1 MSDIREQNPSTA
13 GATRVPPPTGQVPET
28 TVWAG
33 WILFGSMMM
42 ILLGAF
48 QAIAGVVALVNQGF
62 YLVTSS
68 GLVIDL
74 DYTVWGWIHVGVGAV
89 AVAAGFG
96 LITGAMWARVAGVA
110 VALLSAIVN
119 LAFLGAYPVW
129 GVLMIALDVIVIYA
143 ITAHGSEVSAL
154 E

>member
-1 MSDIREQNPSTA
+1 
-13 GATRVPPPTGQVPET
+13 
-28 TVWAG
+28 
-33 WILFGSMMM
+33 
-42 ILLGAF
+42 
-48 QAIAGVVALVNQGF
+48 
-62 YLVTSS
+62 
-68 GLVIDL
+68 
-74 DYTVWGWIHVGVGAV
+74 
-89 AVAAGFG
+89 
-96 LITGAMWARVAGVA
+96 

>member
-1 MSDIREQNPSTA
+1 
-13 GATRVPPPTGQVPET
+13 
-28 TVWAG
+28 
-33 WILFGSMMM
+33 MMQ
-42 ILLGAF
+42 ILLGAC
-48 QAIAGVVALVNQGF
+48 QAIAGVGALVNQGF

-68 GLVIDL
+68 GLVNDL
-74 DYTVWGWIHVGVGAV
+74 VYTVWGWIHVGVGAV

-129 GVLMIALDVIVIYA
+129 GVLMIALDVIVIYD